1 MSSLVLELKSG
12 DMMVINGAAIRFRT
26 KTRLELASH
35 ARFLF
40 GKQLMAPNEASTPA
54 RRIYYALQTAYIG
67 ADEERPAALSTAQ
80 KLINMF
86 RDVTTSPTARL
97 ILDEITD
104 AAKNDLCYQ
113 ALKLTRRIIRHEDAV
128 LASCAPPHPATF
140 SVCAEASAMAVST
153 AAE

>member
-40 GKQLMAPNEASTPA
+40 GKQLMAPAEATTPA
-54 RRIYYALQTAYIG
+54 RRIYCALQTAYIG
-67 ADEERPAALSTAQ
+67 TDEERAEALGAAQ
-80 KLINMF
+80 KLIAMF
-86 RDVTTSPTARL
+86 REATTSPTARL
-97 ILDEITD
+97 ILDEIAE
-104 AAKNDLCYQ
+104 AANSDLSYQ

-128 LASCAPPHPATF
+128 LRSRAPLPAFPMRVET
-140 SVCAEASAMAVST
+140 SAVTMAT

>member
-40 GKQLMAPNEASTPA
+40 GKQLMAPNEATTPA

-67 ADEERPAALSTAQ
+67 NDEERPEALSAAQ
-80 KLINMF
+80 KLIAMF
-86 RDVTTSPTARL
+86 REVTTSPTARL
-97 ILDEITD
+97 ILDEIAD
-104 AAKNDLCYQ
+104 AAKRDLCYQ

-128 LASCAPPHPATF
+128 LPPCASSHPVPF
-140 SVCAEASAMAVST
+140 SVCADASAMAVAT
-153 AAE
+153 AAG

>member
-40 GKQLMAPNEASTPA
+40 GKQLMAPGEATTPA
-54 RRIYYALQTAYIG
+54 RRIYCALQTAYIG
-67 ADEERPAALSTAQ
+67 TDEERPEALKAAQ
-80 KLINMF
+80 KLVAMF
-86 RDVTTSPTARL
+86 REATTSPTARL
-97 ILDEITD
+97 ILDEILD
-104 AAKNDLCYQ
+104 AAKSDLCYQ

-128 LASCAPPHPATF
+128 LPARAPSAVFPMRT
-140 SVCAEASAMAVST
+140 ETSAMAVAT

>member
-40 GKQLMAPNEASTPA
+40 GKQLMAPNEATTPA

-67 ADEERPAALSTAQ
+67 NDEERPEALGAAQ
-80 KLINMF
+80 KLIVMF
-86 RDVTTSPTARL
+86 RAATTSPTARL
-97 ILDEITD
+97 ILDEIAD
-104 AAKNDLCYQ
+104 AAKQDLCYQ

-128 LASCAPPHPATF
+128 LPPGAPSHPGSL
-140 SVCAEASAMAVST
+140 SVRAETSAMAVAT